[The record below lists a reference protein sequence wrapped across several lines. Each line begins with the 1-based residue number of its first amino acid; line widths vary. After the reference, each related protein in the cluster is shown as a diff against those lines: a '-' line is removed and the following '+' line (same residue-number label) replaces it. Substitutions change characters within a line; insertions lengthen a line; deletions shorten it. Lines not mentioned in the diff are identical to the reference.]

1 MKDNAEKLKEINVL
15 IGDQGNTKVLDEWIE
30 KSGRNFDVIID
41 DGGHKN
47 CQIWSSFMKLW
58 LYLNSRGPH
67 FIEDMQITKKERFM
81 SYGNSECSKD
91 IIVPDKLKDVL
102 DDLMYKKSNEVM
114 FLFCQEEACVLG
126 KK

>member
-47 CQIWSSFMKLW
+47 CQIWSSFMKL
-58 LYLNSRGPH
+58 
-67 FIEDMQITKKERFM
+67 
-81 SYGNSECSKD
+81 
-91 IIVPDKLKDVL
+91 
-102 DDLMYKKSNEVM
+102 
-114 FLFCQEEACVLG
+114 
-126 KK
+126 